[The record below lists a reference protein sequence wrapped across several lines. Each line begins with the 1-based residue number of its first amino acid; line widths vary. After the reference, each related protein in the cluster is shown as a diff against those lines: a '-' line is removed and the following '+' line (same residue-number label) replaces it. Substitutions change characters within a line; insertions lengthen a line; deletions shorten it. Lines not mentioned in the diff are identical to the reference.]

1 MRQEWVYRSEI
12 PSYRLEYDLQARP
25 EGGVLLTGTL
35 YQEGVPDDWFMPVPV
50 VFEVGKNQRARTTV
64 YANGPPTHLKVV
76 LPAEPRRVLLD
87 PDLWILSIKTSES
100 RIKR

>member
-1 MRQEWVYRSEI
+1 M
-12 PSYRLEYDLQARP
+12 
-25 EGGVLLTGTL
+25 LLTGTL